1 MSLRRR
7 INQNCKSC
15 VYDPSAAGTW
25 RQQISNAGTGPSAS
39 SGAFKALTD
48 ATILQYTHS
57 DGTAYQF
64 IGETGVIPQDIPSLN
79 YYYFDIGANVAATL
93 TNLASEINTV
103 IGAGTATSHS
113 SGGTGTL
120 GLTGSATTT
129 ATNIT
134 FKSGSTTSTGVGAVA
149 IAFSGPGAVTG
160 VLTSGSTFSSN
171 DVSFQLR
178 THTDGAIMNSRPG
191 NSNTNLDVASN
202 DVFVSTSVAGAGT
215 KTGTRNNLRWEITN
229 VNEKKGTFTVLIRR
243 GDDSSKRKVILE
255 TWNNCSLD
263 PNENNYIGAV
273 IGTQRTTIGDSTSAS
288 PYLQPNGNFKN
299 RSQFVYVDESTIK
312 NTVDYLT
319 ENGDI
324 RDTSLTGSLP
334 MNNSSGSFAGGSDG
348 TNFIVDS
355 PFGSATAGAA
365 NYYENINADNFQGL
379 DVANSAQTGYIAY
392 NCAFNLLSN
401 QDEFD
406 INLLIAPGLSY
417 EMSAGLTNKMVT
429 VCEER
434 GDVMI
439 GELSGL
445 FDNKKNLN

>member
-1 MSLRRR
+1 MAEKIISPGVFTRENDLSFVQQGVAQ
-7 INQNCKSC
+7 IGAAIVGPTVKGPALIPTQVFSYSEYQALYGDSFKSGSNYFQYLTSITAKEYLKHGGPATI
-15 VYDPSAAGTW
+15 VRVMPTDAGNANSHTHL
-25 RQQISNAGTGPSAS
+25 QQISNAGTGPSAS

-191 NSNTNLDVASN
+191 YL
-202 DVFVSTSVAGAGT
+202 FVEVMTQVRERLFLKLGT
-215 KTGTRNNLRWEITN
+215 
-229 VNEKKGTFTVLIRR
+229 TVHLTLMKII
-243 GDDSSKRKVILE
+243 ILV
-255 TWNNCSLD
+255 L
-263 PNENNYIGAV
+263 
-273 IGTQRTTIGDSTSAS
+273 
-288 PYLQPNGNFKN
+288 
-299 RSQFVYVDESTIK
+299 
-312 NTVDYLT
+312 
-319 ENGDI
+319 
-324 RDTSLTGSLP
+324 
-334 MNNSSGSFAGGSDG
+334 
-348 TNFIVDS
+348 
-355 PFGSATAGAA
+355 
-365 NYYENINADNFQGL
+365 
-379 DVANSAQTGYIAY
+379 
-392 NCAFNLLSN
+392 
-401 QDEFD
+401 
-406 INLLIAPGLSY
+406 
-417 EMSAGLTNKMVT
+417 
-429 VCEER
+429 
-434 GDVMI
+434 
-439 GELSGL
+439 
-445 FDNKKNLN
+445 